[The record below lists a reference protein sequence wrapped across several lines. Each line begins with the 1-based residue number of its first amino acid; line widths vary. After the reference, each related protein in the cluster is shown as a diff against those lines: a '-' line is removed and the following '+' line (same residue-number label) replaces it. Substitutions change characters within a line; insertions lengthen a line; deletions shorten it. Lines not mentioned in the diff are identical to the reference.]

1 MRDKGERANLRR
13 EVGELRKE
21 LRTREASAIAE
32 ILKSAEVVLS
42 TNTGQSRLRGG
53 GVTVSIKQ
61 TRANHRAPVCIHRRL
76 RRRPPQTPAGRP
88 L

>member
-21 LRTREASAIAE
+21 LRSREAAAIAQ

-42 TNTGQSRLRGG
+42 TNTGQCRLGWGG
-53 GVTVSIKQ
+53 GNIYQEVQ
-61 TRANHRAPVCIHRRL
+61 
-76 RRRPPQTPAGRP
+76 
-88 L
+88 

>member
-21 LRTREASAIAE
+21 LRTREASAITQ

-42 TNTGQSRLRGG
+42 TNTGQCPLGG
-53 GVTVSIKQ
+53 EGGRFFSGE
-61 TRANHRAPVCIHRRL
+61 TRADHGAPVCIHRRL
-76 RRRPPQTPAGRP
+76 R
-88 L
+88 

>member
-21 LRTREASAIAE
+21 LRSREASAIAQ

-42 TNTGQSRLRGG
+42 TNTGQCRLGG
-53 GVTVSIKQ
+53 GGACISKE
-61 TRANHRAPVCIHRRL
+61 TRTNHGAPVCVYRCL
-76 RRRPPQTPAGRP
+76 
-88 L
+88 